1 MALSSKLGAFFGLG
15 DEDENYDAAP
25 KNNQTADDES
35 IDYSDNQKVVS
46 IDSGSTKSASNKI
59 AIFQPRIYADAKDV
73 SKQLL
78 NNKAVIVNFNSISDD
93 QAKRIVD
100 FLTGTVYALNG
111 EIKRVGDKIF
121 LCTPPKFQI
130 DGSIP
135 DIGE

>member
-1 MALSSKLGAFFGLG
+1 MAFEKLGNFFGIS
-15 DEDENYDAAP
+15 DDENYDASQ
-25 KNNQTADDES
+25 QTSQAES
-35 IDYSDNQKVVS
+35 DSVDYSDNEKVVS
-46 IDSGSTKSASNKI
+46 IDSGNSTKTASSKI
-59 AIFQPRIYADAKDV
+59 AIYQPRVYADAKV
-73 SKQLL
+73 VAKQLL
-78 NNKAVIVNFNSISDD
+78 NNKAVIVNFNNINDD

-100 FLTGTVYALNG
+100 FLTGTVFALNG